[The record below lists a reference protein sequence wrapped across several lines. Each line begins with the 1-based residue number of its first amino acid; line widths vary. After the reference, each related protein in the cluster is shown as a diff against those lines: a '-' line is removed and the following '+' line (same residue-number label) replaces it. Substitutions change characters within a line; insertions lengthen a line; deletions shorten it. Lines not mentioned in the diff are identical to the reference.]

1 MSYWWDDPKEHGV
14 TMSDDIEE
22 PPEARTLSWR
32 TIVIVVLVEALV
44 IGAIVFAGTHDAFGA
59 L

>member
-1 MSYWWDDPKEHGV
+1 M
-14 TMSDDIEE
+14 TTSDDIEE
-22 PPEARTLSWR
+22 PPQSRTLNWR
-32 TIVIVVLVEALV
+32 TVFIVMVIEALV